1 MNTTKLLQGNRD
13 LIARKPYLQG
23 LSVFSHSLNYP
34 NF

>member
-1 MNTTKLLQGNRD
+1 MNTTKLLEGNRG

-23 LSVFSHSLNYP
+23 FSVFSHSLDYP